1 MVSPVQFNNS
11 QRVYFRGSDE
21 DLINA
26 PGAFEQQA
34 TPETQED
41 EFVSSAQPEV
51 EEKSS
56 VGKKIAKF
64 VGGLIVAAAAL
75 FTAYKWKGDTWLNK
89 EAQGTTAKIKN
100 WLMKP
105 GEWMENTFKSL
116 KTKLGFGK
124 KVEGKDTKPAETTT
138 ETPAGTTAETTGE
151 TPAGTSG
158 ETPAKKTAE
167 TTGETPAEKP
177 VETPE
182 DKA

>member
-105 GEWMENTFKSL
+105 GEWMEKTFKNL
-116 KTKLGFGK
+116 KTKLGIGK
-124 KVEGKDTKPAETTT
+124 KVEGKD
-138 ETPAGTTAETTGE
+138 
-151 TPAGTSG
+151 
-158 ETPAKKTAE
+158 AK
-167 TTGETPAEKP
+167 PAEKP